1 MDIIGPSK
9 QQTNRCKKMETI
21 LKIKEILNTIT
32 NRHLALINQDGGPYN
47 YKIVEYVRT
56 SKGIESVQCKMG
68 GLELM
73 LDYAEHLVNG

>member
-1 MDIIGPSK
+1 ME
-9 QQTNRCKKMETI
+9 NR
-21 LKIKEILNTIT
+21 LKIKEMLRTVK
-32 NRHLALINQDGGPYN
+32 NRHLALINLTGRPYE
-47 YKIVEYVRT
+47 YIIVEYVRT